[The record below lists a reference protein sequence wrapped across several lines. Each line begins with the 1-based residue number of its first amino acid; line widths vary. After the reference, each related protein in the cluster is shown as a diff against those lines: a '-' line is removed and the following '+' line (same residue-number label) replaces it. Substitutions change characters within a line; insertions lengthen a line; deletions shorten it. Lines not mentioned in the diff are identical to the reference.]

1 MLRSQF
7 SRSIHRSLK
16 VAALTCS
23 LLVPAVAARANDST
37 AAKSEP
43 GRAAVSID
51 NFGKVNDHI
60 YRGGQPKGTQYRE
73 LAAIGVKTV
82 VDLRADN
89 DRAARGLAEAAGMKY
104 INLPLEPKEYPGP
117 DAASR
122 FLEIVNNP
130 ENGVVYVH
138 CAGGRHRTGSMI
150 AAYRMT
156 VDGWNFDQAY
166 QEMKDYDFYTSR
178 GHGCYLDY
186 VRDYS
191 RSEVARQKPVLT
203 VSASTQGSDKK

>member
-1 MLRSQF
+1 MSGSEF
-7 SRSIHRSLK
+7 SRSIHRSL
-16 VAALTCS
+16 
-23 LLVPAVAARANDST
+23 AVAAVAGSLFMSAVVASANDRTTTKPVAERPST
-37 AAKSEP
+37 AIK
-43 GRAAVSID
+43 

-60 YRGGQPKGTQYRE
+60 YRGGQPKGSEFRE
-73 LAAIGVKTV
+73 LAGLGVKTIL
-82 VDLRADN
+82 DLRADN
-89 DRAARGLAEAAGMKY
+89 DREARQLAEAAGLKY

-117 DAASR
+117 DAATR

-166 QEMKDYDFYTSR
+166 KEMKDYDFYTSR

-191 RSEVARQKPVLT
+191 RK
-203 VSASTQGSDKK
+203 

>member
-1 MLRSQF
+1 MFRSEF
-7 SRSIHRSLK
+7 SRSVQRSAWFAVVTGL
-16 VAALTCS
+16 
-23 LLVPAVAARANDST
+23 LLVTAVVARASDRT
-37 AAKSEP
+37 AKSDAERP
-43 GRAAVSID
+43 SVAID
-51 NFGKVNDHI
+51 NFGKVNEHI
-60 YRGGQPKGTQYRE
+60 YRGGQPKGDNYRE

-82 VDLRADN
+82 LDLRADN
-89 DRAARGLAEAAGMKY
+89 DRDARRLAEAAGLKY

-150 AAYRMT
+150 AVYRMT

-191 RSEVARQKPVLT
+191 RSDVARQKPAPA
-203 VSASTQGSDKK
+203 ASTPTHGSDN